1 MNTDQTQ
8 LENLLERSFKDL
20 EEGRIHHFDSL
31 NNFQKAVM
39 DRVKTTNP
47 KTPGSTT
54 RNLL

>member
-8 LENLLERSFKDL
+8 LENLLERGFEDL
-20 EEGRIHHFDSL
+20 EEGRIHHFDSPKE
-31 NNFQKAVM
+31 FQKAVM

-47 KTPGSTT
+47 EMLDSAT

>member
-31 NNFQKAVM
+31 NDFQKAVM